1 MHEMQLS
8 LFLQTVIIAFCSM
21 IYEFVLAQTMSAII
35 GGTVIQ
41 YSITIGLFMAS
52 LGFGAMAVG
61 FVSVK
66 EKQLTLIRIEIFLA
80 ILGALAPIIILK
92 LHNLSLYVNPAFET
106 ITVLSSYFIIILIG
120 FLSGFEL
127 PLLIKIAAD
136 YGLKS
141 RLILISDYI
150 GMFLATL
157 LFPIYL
163 LVELGT
169 FGTAWFA
176 SLLNASV
183 ALYLIKSSK
192 NIIDVRKNK
201 LHEII
206 AVGIIAALTGTLFFN
221 RFLSLKLGALF

>member
-8 LFLQTVIIAFCSM
+8 LFLQTVIIAFSSM

-61 FVSVK
+61 FVAIK

-80 ILGALAPIIILK
+80 ILGAVAPIIILK
-92 LHNLSLYVNPAFET
+92 LHNLSIYFNQTFET
-106 ITVLSSYFIIILIG
+106 VTVLSSYFIIILIG

-127 PLLIKIAAD
+127 PLLIKIATD
-136 YGLKS
+136 YNLKS

-192 NIIDVRKNK
+192 NIINVKKNK
-201 LHEII
+201 DAGGLDRRHRWQPLGNHGTA
-206 AVGIIAALTGTLFFN
+206 AV
-221 RFLSLKLGALF
+221 

>member
-8 LFLQTVIIAFCSM
+8 LFLQTVIIAFSSM

-61 FVSVK
+61 FVSIK

-80 ILGALAPIIILK
+80 VLGALAPIIILT
-92 LHNLSLYVNPAFET
+92 LHNLSIHFNPAFET
-106 ITVLSSYFIIILIG
+106 LTILSSYFIIILIG

-127 PLLIKIAAD
+127 PLLMKIAAD
-136 YGLKS
+136 YNINS

-157 LFPIYL
+157 VFPIFF

-176 SLLNASV
+176 SLLNACV

-192 NIIDVRKNK
+192 NVKAFTKNK
-201 LHEII
+201 FHEIMT
-206 AVGIIAALTGTLFFN
+206 VGIIATLIGALFFN
-221 RFLSLKLGALF
+221 RYLSLELGALF

>member
-1 MHEMQLS
+1 
-8 LFLQTVIIAFCSM
+8 M

-80 ILGALAPIIILK
+80 LLGALAPIIVLK

-106 ITVLSSYFIIILIG
+106 PTVLSSYFIIILIG

-136 YGLKS
+136 YNLKS

-176 SLLNASV
+176 SLLNAGV

-201 LHEII
+201 THEII
-206 AVGIIAALTGTLFFN
+206 AVGIIAALTGALFFN
-221 RFLSLKLGALF
+221 RILSLKLGALF

>member
-8 LFLQTVIIAFCSM
+8 LFLQTIIIAFCSM

-183 ALYLIKSSK
+183 ALYLIKS
-192 NIIDVRKNK
+192 
-201 LHEII
+201 
-206 AVGIIAALTGTLFFN
+206 
-221 RFLSLKLGALF
+221 